1 MLKGIAVTPR
11 ADDAWL
17 EHDLAPGALLGERYV
32 ICDIVGEGGMGR
44 VFRARHA
51 VLARSVAV
59 KLLRPALAK
68 DPTFLRRFAAEA
80 RAASLVRHPGSV
92 AIIDHG
98 VCETS
103 GPFLVMEYVGG
114 STLRSIVEAEGPLA
128 LRRVVGI
135 VDQILAVLEDA
146 HAAGI
151 VHADMKSDNIL
162 VAATGAG
169 ADRVKV
175 IDFGLARQRD
185 DDAALA
191 GSGDTISGTP
201 EYLAPEV
208 IRGRPPTA
216 AADLYAV
223 GIMLY
228 ELLTGGTPFAGGPAV
243 RVLERHLR
251 DSVVPPSLRR
261 PDRLIPSALDRVVAR
276 ALAKDPALRF
286 PDAAAFRAA
295 LTDALLG
302 FDLDAPFRCAC
313 GETRPA
319 EAGACPMC
327 STAAERSD
335 DAITHDLM
343 PIDSARSRCA
353 RGSRPPR

>member
-92 AIIDHG
+92 AFIDHG

-228 ELLTGGTPFAGGPAV
+228 ELLTGGTPFAGGPRPRAAPARFGRAALAAAARPPDPIRPRSGGRACARQGSRAALSRCR
-243 RVLERHLR
+243 RV
-251 DSVVPPSLRR
+251 PRR
-261 PDRLIPSALDRVVAR
+261 PD
-276 ALAKDPALRF
+276 
-286 PDAAAFRAA
+286 
-295 LTDALLG
+295 
-302 FDLDAPFRCAC
+302 
-313 GETRPA
+313 
-319 EAGACPMC
+319 
-327 STAAERSD
+327 
-335 DAITHDLM
+335 
-343 PIDSARSRCA
+343 
-353 RGSRPPR
+353 